1 MAEMAALLI
10 HRPAVPCIILFG
22 VETLIVPQEAKR
34 VILATTNTLQDNWNS
49 IQKKIRAKWTEL
61 TDADLAPSRGDM
73 QQLVSTIQKKTG
85 EASESIEHFFKQLMD
100 DSDTVYHQV
109 GASVRAGAQYAGDS
123 IQDASKS
130 ARDTM
135 RHTYSDVESAVK
147 HNPGRSVAIGVAT
160 GLITGVVLF
169 LLLRRR

>member
-1 MAEMAALLI
+1 MVGLAALLI
-10 HRPAVPCIILFG
+10 HLPAMVCILFFG
-22 VETLIVPQEAKR
+22 VETIIISQEATR
-34 VILATTNTLQDNWNS
+34 VTLATTNTLQDNWTS
-49 IQKKIRAKWTEL
+49 IQKQIRAKWTEL

-85 EASESIEHFFKQLMD
+85 EASDSIERFCKQLME
-100 DSDTVYHQV
+100 DSDTVYHQM
-109 GASVRAGAQYAGDS
+109 GASIRAGAQCAGDS

-130 ARDTM
+130 AMDSM

-160 GLITGVVLF
+160 GLITGVALF